1 MTTTTQATVTTT
13 PTTTTTRN
21 IWIKEWNEQAVFIE
35 DRLDQH
41 RPTWI
46 PRTAI
51 TKTTFIRKRKI
62 GKEVH
67 FIYDANIDENWWK
80 ENVKYKG
87 GVTFQGNN
95 GHRRGYRSDD

>member
-1 MTTTTQATVTTT
+1 MTTATQ
-13 PTTTTTRN
+13 TTTTTRN
-21 IWIKEWNEQAVFIE
+21 IWIKEWNEQEVFIE

-51 TKTTFIRKRKI
+51 TKTTFIRKRDFHGEI
-62 GKEVH
+62 H

-80 ENVKYKG
+80 ENVQYKG

-95 GHRRGYRSDD
+95 GHRRGWRSDD